1 MMEDQ
6 RLVTPTDMGR
16 DSNDHRS
23 KRRVILSRFLRNIL
37 IGVGIAILLTCI
49 EGVLW
54 IINPLHLFGSG
65 SSHNVSSLLS
75 NLAHTPLLWLLLLL
89 QVIAVCALL
98 LFLDKPLALRRY
110 VRDVQ
115 KAQEQYRTLYTPL
128 TSWSAIYETSLT
140 CYQDAPD
147 LSTPGKVRHISVLE
161 LAQELVD
168 SSRVVRSHQL
178 ILGVPGAGK
187 SVMLYFYLLIAL
199 RRSRS
204 IIFGRDKIPIYVPMH
219 RYNLYLDTHST
230 GAPGEEFVLGTQS
243 LLNFLYSSDLVGM
256 NHLRPFLHR
265 LVAQG
270 NILFLCDG
278 LNEID
283 EKYRSAVNVEF
294 AELMGQ
300 NQNQFVLTC
309 REVDFQQQPQL
320 AQAVIE
326 NLVVRVYINP
336 LDEKHER
343 RFVERYIKEQD
354 AGKKWRHTAGQVME
368 VINRSRLR
376 DHCTNPFMFFSLME
390 IIDGVGVNRGK
401 KLDTRGQLLRAFV
414 KHLIQHEISQPQWSN
429 ETLAEQDI
437 VIFLSELACAA
448 RWMNSSNAIQIPSVG
463 KKRGLEL
470 EDLAG
475 GLQSW
480 LSEHPAQ
487 CPITIESVVRH
498 SNSDSDSYDGMNQS
512 YTGTLHKPYSQEELI
527 QLVRFAQSASFI
539 EISQSGIISFRH
551 ELIAAYFVAEYFV
564 ASGEADTMKGTSGA
578 LIDSHSDQW
587 EVGNQFIT
595 PIALWA
601 GLLDEPE
608 EYAQKF
614 TALGQRN
621 PAFNVEALALAF
633 VCIGVA
639 YVPPQAEGAH
649 QLELPPGLAETV
661 AVVVQDK
668 QSCDLLAHFFTRFAL
683 EGAQDIYQSL
693 FPLLM
698 VDGIDEMIVRLNAG
712 VVLEL
717 LFNQLCV
724 VVDNTEYEALV
735 KRLVRIL
742 GHFRAV
748 GIPRATELSQP
759 SPERSGRLRSAA
771 INILGGTNERDA
783 VEPLILCLRDSN
795 QSIVGRSANALIR
808 LGPELSFTRLVQELE
823 DRTPTSAREQVHWT
837 VLHILERFQNES
849 DAVRQLTP
857 SQHLRLV
864 SVLLHVLTTNYAP
877 EDQQKAREMLVK
889 QARDAGISP
898 AGERAVEVLVQNL
911 ASDKDTMARATLKT
925 LKEVGTPATP
935 YLLEQLKPQ
944 TPETMRIRIVEVL
957 ADVQDPRAL
966 PYLLHSLDDPALVV
980 QQQVALALRTFAPES
995 ISGLIDCVL
1004 HNDSELVATRAE
1016 QILGDIGDE
1025 ATTDLIQSLTPIVP
1039 GRTHLLVQVLERI
1052 RNPQAIPALIAF
1064 LENSQ
1069 QSSQVD
1075 QSLQVA
1081 VVHALG
1087 QFPDERVVAPLLEM
1101 LASSNPLIY
1110 EGAINALSC
1119 LEDVA
1124 LDGLIAALNGE
1135 SEVRDLKEY
1144 REERGSSEDTQ
1155 SGVLTSRIE
1164 RAILG
1169 MVRFPGERLLE
1180 VLGNG
1185 SDTQAQHTINIFLA
1199 KGIEGAQVLVR
1210 NLFHSN
1216 TRLQNYARLILEEMN
1231 GQIMVPAL
1239 LEVLDHP
1246 EPAWRAVITTLLLKH
1261 PREAIPPLVSLLDDD
1276 ERADAAQV
1284 ILLEFGPI
1292 VLPYVVTGLDALN
1305 NRAQGHARYIVV
1317 TLVQQTPELVYEVV
1331 QLFNLNPPQR
1341 AHEALIDVLTNQL
1354 ASESV
1359 PALLEGLEDAHL
1371 IGATSEALKRLVN
1384 KNDVLSDMVMNE
1396 LLSALRMEQRKHG
1409 AGITLVEIGEK
1420 AVPGV
1425 GNLITDPDPAVAQIA
1440 QNILCE
1446 MGVAA
1451 FSFIWAAYSNTTN
1464 RDRRT
1469 AARSIFRRMRTVVIK
1484 DELVHLLKSN
1494 DPDDLSMAL
1503 ALLIERINDETMQA
1517 DREHEMVPALLD
1529 HVQTHS
1535 DERASHRIVALLLL
1549 LGGNVV
1555 IEHMTDVLYNY
1566 PNHEQILVYAFLLL
1580 GDEGVEALLEIL
1592 YDPETPTLLRAEVAS
1607 LSGIMA
1613 PNVDIREYASMLG
1626 EYGLWAGQSVGM
1638 SDVLHPDRLAV
1649 SLRALGGLLTGG
1661 HWDVTELQKLRLHSH
1676 EHSFE
1681 RELYDI
1687 LLGWRYGPQ
1696 ITTLENDLQ
1705 HEREE
1710 HKQHIMKFSQEIMD
1724 LHAQISDLEEQ
1735 LEHIRQ
1741 EHGFRGVELDQA
1753 NKTIEELQ
1761 RSLKL
1766 VTQEK
1771 QSMQD
1776 NVQGATQE
1784 RQTLRNSLQEITREK
1799 DALELQVS
1807 QWRHYADQL
1816 EQGMKLNRPQSHKKK

>member
-1 MMEDQ
+1 MMDEQ
-6 RLVTPTDMGR
+6 RLVTPTNMGR
-16 DSNDHRS
+16 DINEHSS
-23 KRRVILSRFLRNIL
+23 KRRIILTRFLRNIL
-37 IGVGIAILLTCI
+37 IGIGFAIVLTAI
-49 EGVLW
+49 ECTFW
-54 IINPLHLFGSG
+54 IFNPLHLFGNG
-65 SSHNVSSLLS
+65 SSHTVSTFLS
-75 NLAHTPLLWLLLLL
+75 NLAHAPLLWLLLLL
-89 QVIAVCALL
+89 QVIAACVLM
-98 LFLDKPLALRRY
+98 FFIDKPLALRRY
-110 VRDVQ
+110 LRDVQ
-115 KAQEQYRTLYTPL
+115 KAQEIYRTAYTPL

-140 CYQDAPD
+140 SYQDAPD
-147 LSTPGKVRHISVLE
+147 LATPGKAQHISVLK
-161 LAQELVD
+161 LAQELVNP
-168 SSRVVRSHQL
+168 SGGVQSHQL

-187 SVMLYFYLLIAL
+187 SVMLYFYLYTVL
-199 RRSRS
+199 RGSRS
-204 IIFGRDKIPIYVPMH
+204 IIFGKNKIPIYIPMYK
-219 RYNLYLDTHST
+219 YNLYLDSQTNGASDDKFVIGPHS
-230 GAPGEEFVLGTQS
+230 LID
-243 LLNFLYSSDLVGM
+243 FLYSSDLVGM
-256 NHLRPFLHR
+256 NHLRPFLHN
-265 LVAQG
+265 LAAKG

-283 EKYRSAVNVEF
+283 EKYQSAVNVEF
-294 AELMGQ
+294 AEMMGQ
-300 NQNQFVLTC
+300 NQSQLVVTC

-326 NLVVRVYINP
+326 NLVVRVYINA
-336 LDEKHER
+336 LDEKLER
-343 RFVERYIKEQD
+343 SFVERYIKEQD

-368 VINRSRLR
+368 VINHSRLR
-376 DHCTNPFMFFSLME
+376 EHCANPLMFFSLME
-390 IIDGVGVNRGK
+390 VIDGIGVNRGK
-401 KLDTRGQLLRAFV
+401 KIDTRGRLLRSFI
-414 KHLIQHEISQPQWSN
+414 KHTIQHELSQPQWGN
-429 ETLAEQDI
+429 ATLTERNI
-437 VIFLSELACAA
+437 MIFLSELACAT
-448 RWMNSSNAIQIPSVG
+448 RWTNSINALQIAITS
-463 KKRGLEL
+463 KKKGLRP

-480 LSEHPAQ
+480 LLEHPAQ
-487 CPITIESVVRH
+487 CPTAMKSVVRDFKSGH
-498 SNSDSDSYDGMNQS
+498 E
-512 YTGTLHKPYSQEELI
+512 PYSEEELVS
-527 QLVRFAQSASFI
+527 LLRFAQSTSLI
-539 EISQSGIISFRH
+539 EISQAGIVSFRH
-551 ELIAAYFVAEYFV
+551 ELIAAYFVAEYLV
-564 ASGEADTMKGTSGA
+564 ASGRSTTIKEGIGSVFIPTPEDE
-578 LIDSHSDQW
+578 W
-587 EVGNQFIT
+587 EVDKQFIT

-608 EYAQKF
+608 EYAQQF
-614 TALGQRN
+614 AFLGQQN
-621 PAFNVEALALAF
+621 PSFILEALALAF
-633 VCIGVA
+633 ICIGVM
-639 YVPPQAEGAH
+639 YLPPQADGAH
-649 QLELPPGLAETV
+649 QLELPPDLAETV
-661 AVVVQDK
+661 AEVVKQKQD
-668 QSCDLLAHFFTRFAL
+668 CDLLAQFFTRFAL
-683 EGAQDIYQSL
+683 EGAQEIYQSL

-698 VDGIDEMIVRLNAG
+698 VDGIDEMIIRLNAD

-717 LFNQLCV
+717 FFNQLCV

-742 GHFRAV
+742 GRFGVV
-748 GIPRATELSQP
+748 GIPRATALSQP
-759 SPERSGRLRSAA
+759 SPEKSDRLRSAA

-795 QSIVGRSANALIR
+795 QSIVGRAANALIR

-823 DRTPTSAREQVHWT
+823 DRTPALAIEQVHWT
-837 VLHILERFQNES
+837 VLHILERFQNETDTS
-849 DAVRQLTP
+849 RELTP

-864 SVLLHVLTTNYAP
+864 NVLLQVLTSNYAP

-911 ASDKDTMARATLKT
+911 STDKDPMARVTLKT
-925 LKEVGTPATP
+925 LKEVGLPATP

-944 TPETMRIRIVEVL
+944 TPEMMRIRIIEVL
-957 ADVQDPRAL
+957 AEVKDPRAL
-966 PYLLHSLDDPALVV
+966 PYLLRCLDDPALVV
-980 QQQVALALRTFAPES
+980 QQQVALALRAFAPES

-1004 HNDSELVATRAE
+1004 HNDNELVATRAE
-1016 QILGDIGDE
+1016 QILGDIGDK
-1025 ATTDLIQSLTPIVP
+1025 ATTDIIQSLTPIVP

-1052 RNPQAIPALIAF
+1052 RNLQAIPALIAF
-1064 LENSQ
+1064 LENPQ

-1101 LASSNPLIY
+1101 LTSSNPLIY

-1124 LDGLIAALNGE
+1124 LDGLIAALN
-1135 SEVRDLKEY
+1135 VNEY
-1144 REERGSSEDTQ
+1144 REERGSSGDVQ
-1155 SGVLTSRIE
+1155 DGAFTSRIE

-1169 MVRFPGERLLE
+1169 MVHFPGERLLE
-1180 VLGNG
+1180 VLGYG
-1185 SDTQAQHTINIFLA
+1185 SDTQARHAINIFLA
-1199 KGIEGAQVLVR
+1199 KGIEGAQVLAT

-1216 TRLQNYARLILEEMN
+1216 IRLQNYVRLILGEMN

-1261 PREAIPPLVSLLDDD
+1261 PHEAIPPLVSLLDDD
-1276 ERADAAQV
+1276 LRAEAAQA

-1292 VLPYVVTGLDALN
+1292 VLPYLVVGLDALN
-1305 NRAQGHARYIVV
+1305 NRAQEYARYIIV
-1317 TLVQQTPELVYEVV
+1317 TMVQQTSELVYEVV
-1331 QLFNLNPPQR
+1331 QLFNLIPPQR
-1341 AHEALIDVLTNQL
+1341 AYEALIDILTNQL

-1371 IGATSEALKRLVN
+1371 IGATSEALKCMVN
-1384 KNDVLSDMVMNE
+1384 KNDARSDMVMNE
-1396 LLSALRMEQRKHG
+1396 LLSGLRMEQRKHG
-1409 AGITLVEIGEK
+1409 AEITLVEIGEK

-1425 GNLITDPDPAVAQIA
+1425 GNLITDPDPIVAQIA

-1446 MGVAA
+1446 MGVSA
-1451 FSFIWAAYSNTTN
+1451 FSFIWSAYSDTTN

-1494 DPDDLSMAL
+1494 DTDDLSMAL
-1503 ALLIERINDETMQA
+1503 ALLIERINDESMQT
-1517 DREHEMVPALLD
+1517 DREHEMVPALLE

-1535 DERASHRIVALLLL
+1535 DERASLRIVALLLL

-1555 IEHMTDVLYNY
+1555 IDHLTDVLYNY
-1566 PNHEQILVYAFLLL
+1566 PIHQQILVYAFLLL
-1580 GDEGVEALLEIL
+1580 GDEGVEALLEAL

-1607 LSGIMA
+1607 LVGILA

-1626 EYGLWAGQSVGM
+1626 EYGLWAGQSAGM

-1661 HWDVTELQKLRLHSH
+1661 HWDVAELQKLRLHSN
-1676 EHSFE
+1676 ELSYE

-1687 LLGWRYGPQ
+1687 LLGWRYSPH
-1696 ITTLENDLQ
+1696 IAMLENDLQ

-1710 HKQHIMKFSQEIMD
+1710 YKQNIVKFSHEI
-1724 LHAQISDLEEQ
+1724 LNHREHIADLEDQ

-1741 EHGFRGVELDQA
+1741 EHGLRGDELDQA
-1753 NKTIEELQ
+1753 NKKVEELQ
-1761 RSLKL
+1761 RSLNL
-1766 VTQEK
+1766 VIQEK

-1776 NVQGATQE
+1776 TVQRSTQE
-1784 RQTLRNSLQEITREK
+1784 KQSLRNNIQELTREK
-1799 DALELQVS
+1799 DAIELQVS

-1816 EQGMKLNRPQSHKKK
+1816 EQGMKLNRPQSQKKK

>member
-1 MMEDQ
+1 MEDQ

-16 DSNDHRS
+16 DINEHSS
-23 KRRVILSRFLRNIL
+23 KRRVILNRFLRNIL
-37 IGVGIAILLTCI
+37 FGVGIAILLTCI
-49 EGVLW
+49 ENVFW
-54 IINPLHLFGSG
+54 IFNPLHLFGSD
-65 SSHNVSSLLS
+65 SSRNMSTLLS
-75 NLAHTPLLWLLLLL
+75 NLAHAPLLWLLLLL
-89 QVIAVCALL
+89 QLIAICALM
-98 LFLDKPLALRRY
+98 LFIDKPLALRRY

-115 KAQEQYRTLYTPL
+115 KAQERYRALYTPL

-140 CYQDAPD
+140 CYQDTPD
-147 LSTPGKVRHISVLE
+147 LSTPGKVQHISILE

-168 SSRVVRSHQL
+168 SSRVVRSHQI
-178 ILGVPGAGK
+178 ILGAPGAGK
-187 SVMLYFYLLIAL
+187 SVMLYFYWFTAL
-199 RRSRS
+199 RQARS
-204 IIFGRDKIPIYVPMH
+204 IIFGRDKIPIYIPMH

-230 GAPGEEFVLGTQS
+230 GASGEELVLGTQS
-243 LLNFLYSSDLVGM
+243 LLDFLYSSDLVGM

-265 LVAQG
+265 LVAKG

-294 AELMGQ
+294 AEMMGQ
-300 NQNQFVLTC
+300 NQNQLVLTC

-326 NLVVRVYINP
+326 NLVVRVDINP
-336 LDEKHER
+336 LDEKYER
-343 RFVERYIKEQD
+343 NFVERYIKEQD
-354 AGKKWRHTAGQVME
+354 ANKKWRHTAGQVME
-368 VINRSRLR
+368 VINHSRLL
-376 DHCTNPFMFFSLME
+376 DHCTNPLMFFSLME
-390 IIDGVGVNRGK
+390 VIDGIGVNLGK
-401 KLDTRGQLLRAFV
+401 KIDTRGQLLRAFV
-414 KHLIQHEISQPQWSN
+414 KHILQHELSQPRWSN
-429 ETLAEQDI
+429 VTLTEHDI

-448 RWMNSSNAIQIPSVG
+448 RWTNSNNALQIPVVA
-463 KKRGLEL
+463 KKRGLGL

-480 LSEHPAQ
+480 LLEHPSQ
-487 CPITIESVVRH
+487 CPTAVESVVRH
-498 SNSDSDSYDGMNQS
+498 SQSDSDSFDGTHRS
-512 YTGTLHKPYSQEELI
+512 YTSTLHEPYSEEKFVKL
-527 QLVRFAQSASFI
+527 LRFAQSASFI
-539 EISQSGIISFRH
+539 EISQGGIVSFRH

-564 ASGEADTMKGTSGA
+564 ASGEADMMEGTGGVF
-578 LIDSHSDQW
+578 IQSHSDQW
-587 EVGNQFIT
+587 KVDKQFIS

-601 GLLDEPE
+601 GLLDDPE

-614 TALGQRN
+614 TSLGQQN
-621 PAFNVEALALAF
+621 PAFNLEALALAF
-633 VCIGVA
+633 ICIGVA
-639 YVPPQAEGAH
+639 YLPPQAEGAH

-661 AVVVQDK
+661 AEVVKDK
-668 QSCDLLAHFFTRFAL
+668 PSCDLLAQFFTRFAL
-683 EGAQDIYQSL
+683 EGAQEIYQSL

-698 VDGIDEMIVRLNAG
+698 VEGIDEMIIRLNAD

-742 GHFRAV
+742 GRFGAV
-748 GIPRATELSQP
+748 GIPRATELSQS
-759 SPERSGRLRSAA
+759 SPERSGRLRSAV

-783 VEPLILCLRDSN
+783 VEPLIFCLRDSN
-795 QSIVGRSANALIR
+795 QSIVGRAANALIR
-808 LGPELSFTRLVQELE
+808 LGAELSFTRLVKELE

-837 VLHILERFQNES
+837 VLHILERFQNEP
-849 DAVRQLTP
+849 DTARQLTP

-864 SVLLHVLTTNYAP
+864 SVLLRVLTSNYAP

-898 AGERAVEVLVQNL
+898 AGERAVEFLVQNL
-911 ASDKDTMARATLKT
+911 SSDKDSMARATLKT
-925 LKEVGTPATP
+925 LKEVGIPATP

-944 TPETMRIRIVEVL
+944 TPETMRLRIVEVL

-966 PYLLHSLDDPALVV
+966 PYLLRCLDDPALVV
-980 QQQVALALRTFAPES
+980 QQQVALALRAFAPES
-995 ISGLIDCVL
+995 ISGLIDCLL

-1025 ATTDLIQSLTPIVP
+1025 ATTHLIQSLTPIVL

-1064 LENSQ
+1064 LENPQ
-1069 QSSQVD
+1069 QSSLVD

-1101 LASSNPLIY
+1101 LASSKPLIY

-1135 SEVRDLKEY
+1135 SEVGDLKEY
-1144 REERGSSEDTQ
+1144 REEGGSSEHTQ
-1155 SGVLTSRIE
+1155 SEVLTSRIE

-1169 MVRFPGERLLE
+1169 MVHFPGERLLE
-1180 VLGNG
+1180 ILGYG
-1185 SDTQAQHTINIFLA
+1185 SDAQAQHTINIFLA

-1216 TRLQNYARLILEEMN
+1216 TRLQNYVRLILGEMN
-1231 GQIMVPAL
+1231 GQVMVPAL

-1246 EPAWRAVITTLLLKH
+1246 EPAWHAVITTLLLKH
-1261 PREAIPPLVSLLDDD
+1261 PREAIPPLVNLLNDD

-1292 VLPYVVTGLDALN
+1292 VLPYLVTGLDALN

-1317 TLVQQTPELVYEVV
+1317 MLVQQTPELVYEVV

-1341 AHEALIDVLTNQL
+1341 AYEALIDLLTNQL

-1384 KNDVLSDMVMNE
+1384 ENDALSDMVMNE

-1409 AGITLVEIGEK
+1409 AEITLVEIGEK

-1425 GNLITDPDPAVAQIA
+1425 GNLITDPDPTVAQIA

-1446 MGVAA
+1446 MGVSA
-1451 FSFIWAAYSNTTN
+1451 FSFIWAAYSDTTN

-1503 ALLIERINDETMQA
+1503 ALLIERINDEAIQV
-1517 DREHEMVPALLD
+1517 DREHEMVPALLE

-1549 LGGNVV
+1549 LGGNIV
-1555 IEHMTDVLYNY
+1555 IDHMTDVLYNY
-1566 PNHEQILVYAFLLL
+1566 PIHQQILVHAFLLL
-1580 GDEGVEALLEIL
+1580 GDEGVEALLEVL
-1592 YDPETPTLLRAEVAS
+1592 YDPETSSILRAEVAS
-1607 LSGIMA
+1607 LLGILA

-1638 SDVLHPDRLAV
+1638 SDVLHPDRLAI

-1661 HWDVTELQKLRLHSH
+1661 HWDVTELQNLRLHSN

-1687 LLGWRYGPQ
+1687 LLGWRYSPQ
-1696 ITTLENDLQ
+1696 ITMLEHDLQ

-1710 HKQHIMKFSQEIMD
+1710 HKQNIVKFSQEI
-1724 LHAQISDLEEQ
+1724 LNLREHISEIEEQ

-1741 EHGFRGVELDQA
+1741 EHGFRGEELDQA

-1766 VTQEK
+1766 VTKEK
-1771 QSMQD
+1771 QSLQD
-1776 NVQGATQE
+1776 NAQRATQE
-1784 RQTLRNSLQEITREK
+1784 KQTLRNNIQEITREK

-1816 EQGMKLNRPQSHKKK
+1816 EQGLKLNRPQSQKKK

>member
-1 MMEDQ
+1 MEEQ

-16 DSNDHRS
+16 DINEHRS
-23 KRRVILSRFLRNIL
+23 KRRVILTRFLRNIL
-37 IGVGIAILLTCI
+37 IGIGIAIVLTCI
-49 EGVLW
+49 ESMFW
-54 IINPLHLFGSG
+54 IFNPLHLFGNG
-65 SSHNVSSLLS
+65 LSHTVSTLLS

-89 QVIAVCALL
+89 QVIAVCVLM
-98 LFLDKPLALRRY
+98 FFIDKPLALRRY

-115 KAQEQYRTLYTPL
+115 KAQERYRALYTPL

-140 CYQDAPD
+140 RYQDAPD
-147 LSTPGKVRHISVLE
+147 LSTPGKVQHISALK
-161 LAQELVD
+161 LAQELVN
-168 SSRVVRSHQL
+168 SSGGVQSHQL

-187 SVMLYFYLLIAL
+187 SIMLYFYWYTVLH
-199 RRSRS
+199 RSRS
-204 IIFGRDKIPIYVPMH
+204 IIFGSNKIPIYVPMH
-219 RYNLYLDTHST
+219 RYNLYLDSQTNGASDDKFVSGTHS
-230 GAPGEEFVLGTQS
+230 LID
-243 LLNFLYSSDLVGM
+243 FLYSSDLVGM
-256 NHLRPFLHR
+256 NHLRPFLHN
-265 LVAQG
+265 LAAKG

-283 EKYRSAVNVEF
+283 EKYRAAVNVEF
-294 AELMGQ
+294 TEMMGQ
-300 NQNQFVLTC
+300 NHNQLVLTC

-326 NLVVRVYINP
+326 NLVARVYINP
-336 LDEKHER
+336 LDEKLER
-343 RFVERYIKEQD
+343 SFVERYIKEQD

-368 VINRSRLR
+368 VINHSRLR
-376 DHCTNPFMFFSLME
+376 DHCANPLMFFSLME
-390 IIDGVGVNRGK
+390 VIDGIGVNRGK
-401 KLDTRGQLLRAFV
+401 KIDTRGRLLRSFV
-414 KHLIQHEISQPQWSN
+414 KHTIQHELSQPRWGN
-429 ETLAEQDI
+429 ATLTERNI
-437 VIFLSELACAA
+437 VIFLSELACAT
-448 RWMNSSNAIQIPSVG
+448 RWTNSINALQISVVS
-463 KKRGLEL
+463 KKKGLRP

-480 LSEHPAQ
+480 LLEHPAH
-487 CPITIESVVRH
+487 CPTAIESLVRYPK
-498 SNSDSDSYDGMNQS
+498 SDLESYDDAHLS
-512 YTGTLHKPYSQEELI
+512 CTSTLHEPYSEEELVT
-527 QLVRFAQSASFI
+527 LLRFAQSASLI
-539 EISQSGIISFRH
+539 EISQAGVVSFRH
-551 ELIAAYFVAEYFV
+551 ELIAGYFVAEYVV
-564 ASGEADTMKGTSGA
+564 ALGKATTMKERTGDVNIHTPG
-578 LIDSHSDQW
+578 DQW
-587 EVGNQFIT
+587 EVDKQFIT

-608 EYAQKF
+608 EYAQQF
-614 TALGQRN
+614 TLLGQQN
-621 PAFNVEALALAF
+621 PAFKFEALALAF
-633 VCIGVA
+633 VCIGIA
-639 YVPPQAEGAH
+639 YLPPQADGAH
-649 QLELPPGLAETV
+649 QLELPSGLAETV
-661 AVVVQDK
+661 AEVVKVKQD
-668 QSCDLLAHFFTRFAL
+668 CDLLAHFFTRFAL
-683 EGAQDIYQSL
+683 EGAQEIYQSL

-698 VDGIDEMIVRLNAG
+698 VDGIDEMIIRLNAD

-717 LFNQLCV
+717 FFNQLCV

-742 GHFRAV
+742 GCFGVV

-759 SPERSGRLRSAA
+759 SPDRSDRLRSAA

-795 QSIVGRSANALIR
+795 QSIVGRAANALIR
-808 LGPELSFTRLVQELE
+808 LGPELSFSRLVQELE
-823 DRTPTSAREQVHWT
+823 DSTPTLAREQVHWT
-837 VLHILERFQNES
+837 VLHILERFQNEPDTS
-849 DAVRQLTP
+849 RQLTP
-857 SQHLRLV
+857 SQHVRLV
-864 SVLLHVLTTNYAP
+864 SVLLYVLTSNYAP

-911 ASDKDTMARATLKT
+911 STDKDPMARATLKT
-925 LKEVGTPATP
+925 LKEVGSPATP

-944 TPETMRIRIVEVL
+944 TPETMRIRIIEVL
-957 ADVQDPRAL
+957 AEVKDPRAL
-966 PYLLHSLDDPALVV
+966 PYLLRCLDDPALVV
-980 QQQVALALRTFAPES
+980 QQQVALALRAFAPES

-1004 HNDSELVATRAE
+1004 HNDNELVATRAE

-1025 ATTDLIQSLTPIVP
+1025 ATTDIIQSLTPIVP

-1052 RNPQAIPALIAF
+1052 RNLQAIPALIAF
-1064 LENSQ
+1064 LENPQ

-1101 LASSNPLIY
+1101 LTSSNPLIY

-1124 LDGLIAALNGE
+1124 LDGLIAALN
-1135 SEVRDLKEY
+1135 VNEY
-1144 REERGSSEDTQ
+1144 REERWSSEDTQ
-1155 SGVLTSRIE
+1155 DGVITSRIE

-1169 MVRFPGERLLE
+1169 MAHFPGERLLE
-1180 VLGNG
+1180 VWGYG
-1185 SDTQAQHTINIFLA
+1185 SDAQARHTIHIFLA
-1199 KGIEGAQVLVR
+1199 KGIEGAQVLAR

-1216 TRLQNYARLILEEMN
+1216 TRLQNNVRLILGEMD
-1231 GQIMVPAL
+1231 GQVMVPAL

-1261 PREAIPPLVSLLDDD
+1261 PHEAIPPLVSLLDDD
-1276 ERADAAQV
+1276 ECADTAQV

-1292 VLPYVVTGLDALN
+1292 VLPYLVVGLDALN
-1305 NRAQGHARYIVV
+1305 NRAQEYARYIVV
-1317 TLVQQTPELVYEVV
+1317 TLVQQTPELVFEVV
-1331 QLFNLNPPQR
+1331 QLFNLNPTKR

-1354 ASESV
+1354 AAESV

-1371 IGATSEALKRLVN
+1371 IGATSEALKRMVN
-1384 KNDVLSDMVMNE
+1384 KNDARSDMVMNE
-1396 LLSALRMEQRKHG
+1396 LLSGLRMEQRKHG
-1409 AGITLVEIGEK
+1409 AEITLVEIGEK

-1425 GNLITDPDPAVAQIA
+1425 GNLITDSDPSVAQIA

-1446 MGVAA
+1446 MGVSA
-1451 FSFIWAAYSNTTN
+1451 FSFIWSAYSDTTN

-1494 DPDDLSMAL
+1494 DPEDLSMAL
-1503 ALLIERINDETMQA
+1503 ALLIERINDESTQA
-1517 DREHEMVPALLD
+1517 DRDHEMVPALLE

-1535 DERASHRIVALLLL
+1535 DERASLRIVALLLL

-1555 IEHMTDVLYNY
+1555 IDHMTDVLYNY
-1566 PNHEQILVYAFLLL
+1566 PIHQQILVYAFLLL
-1580 GDEGVEALLEIL
+1580 GDEGVEALLEVL

-1607 LSGIMA
+1607 LVGIHA
-1613 PNVDIREYASMLG
+1613 PNVDIRAYASMLG

-1661 HWDVTELQKLRLHSH
+1661 HWDVTELQRLRLHSN
-1676 EHSFE
+1676 EHSYE

-1687 LLGWRYGPQ
+1687 LLGWRYSPQ
-1696 ITTLENDLQ
+1696 IAMLENDLK

-1710 HKQHIMKFSQEIMD
+1710 HKQNIVKFSHEI
-1724 LHAQISDLEEQ
+1724 LNHREHISDLEEQ
-1735 LEHIRQ
+1735 LEQIRQ
-1741 EHGFRGVELDQA
+1741 EHGLRGDELDQA
-1753 NKTIEELQ
+1753 NKKVEELQ

-1766 VTQEK
+1766 VIQEK

-1776 NVQGATQE
+1776 TVQRSTQE
-1784 RQTLRNSLQEITREK
+1784 KQTLRNSIQELTREK

-1816 EQGMKLNRPQSHKKK
+1816 EQGMKLNRPQNQKKK